1 MRPLHEQGGGRGKLR
16 PRPCPS
22 LTRGNGDTEVPSVTR
37 PPDSYYFVLFANF
50 CSNPSLP
57 CHGWG
62 SFLARIFVSLPCP
75 RQRVASH
82 DEVGR
87 VAPRPLNKQATSFD
101 PVRPKPVTEILVRHL
116 LRFGDLEGFRL
127 RQASVPIFTRSGK
140 ASSVTS
146 RRSRSDTPYLATL
159 NFIDPHPHVKVSQKA
174 TEETEVSVNHSSA

>member
-1 MRPLHEQGGGRGKLR
+1 
-16 PRPCPS
+16 
-22 LTRGNGDTEVPSVTR
+22 
-37 PPDSYYFVLFANF
+37 
-50 CSNPSLP
+50 
-57 CHGWG
+57 
-62 SFLARIFVSLPCP
+62 VSLPCP

-159 NFIDPHPHVKVSQKA
+159 NFIDPHPPCQSFTEGNGRNRGFRQSLVRVSSTLLPLLTSVQILLCLLLY
-174 TEETEVSVNHSSA
+174 ESPIPFVSNDAPSS